1 MDLLIVESPAKAK
14 TINKYL
20 GKGFQVLSSYG
31 HVRGL
36 PSEKGAVDP
45 NLDFKM
51 HFSIL
56 DKAKEKVDVIIEK
69 VKKANRIFLATDP
82 DREGE
87 AISWHILEILRE
99 GKVIEN
105 GKTVKRVTFNE
116 ITKKAVTE
124 ALKSPRDIDMDLV
137 CAQQAR
143 QALDYLVGFT
153 LSPVLWRK
161 LPGSKSAGRVQ
172 SVALRLIVEREEE
185 IDKFK
190 IEEYWAI
197 DAEFEKDKKHK
208 FKASLAYIDQKRLNK
223 FAFGNKK
230 AAYDTIA
237 AIRELDYKVY
247 NIEKKRVSRN
257 PSPPFTTSTLIQE
270 ASRKLG
276 FSAKKTS
283 QVAQKLYEGISIKGD
298 TIGLITYMR
307 TDSVTLSSD
316 AVTMIRKKIENGYGK
331 DYLPSSPR
339 IYKTK
344 AKNAQEAHEAIR
356 PTNIDVEPKAIK
368 NELSDEQYRL
378 YDLIWKRTVACQ
390 MRSAELDVTSV
401 DIASDD
407 KYAIFRATGSIIVFD
422 GFYKLYK
429 ESVDDSDDEESKI
442 LPPLSLE
449 ENLKLAEINGNQHFT
464 QPPPRFTE
472 ASLVK
477 KLEELGIGRPS
488 TYPNIISILQERQY
502 VLIDKKRFMPEVKG
516 RVVTAFLKLYFAK
529 YVSYDFTANMEEA
542 LDNVASGLKP
552 SKLLLEEFWKDF
564 KLKADEVSK
573 NQNQDITKEVEKVL
587 SYFLFKED
595 KEHKCPK
602 CKDGELSLKL
612 GSFGAFLGC
621 SNYPRCDYNRALV
634 AVDNKDK
641 AHNAEEAKD
650 EFKLPKIIGAL
661 NGEEVVLKKGPY
673 GIYLQLGPDNL
684 KRRSAIPSL
693 WKPEQVDLKIAE
705 FLLSLPKEV
714 GLHPETG
721 KTIKLSIGKFGPYLQ
736 YDGKFCS
743 IKGVDLMD
751 VDLNKAVEIIKM
763 STDKHTTVK
772 KTMKGKKK

>member
-45 NLDFKM
+45 DQDFKM
-51 HFSIL
+51 NFSVL
-56 DKAKEKVDVIIEK
+56 DKAKEKVDAIIEK
-69 VKKANRIFLATDP
+69 VKKADRIFLATDP

-87 AISWHILEILRE
+87 GISWHLLEILKE
-99 GKVIEN
+99 GKVIES

-137 CAQQAR
+137 HAQQAR

-190 IEEYWAI
+190 IEEYWTI
-197 DAEFEKDKKHK
+197 DAEFEKDKKQK
-208 FKASLAYIDQKRLNK
+208 FKATLTHIDKKRLDK
-223 FAFGNKK
+223 FALANKE
-230 AAYDTIA
+230 AADDVIA
-237 AIRELDYKVY
+237 AISKLNYQVD

-270 ASRKLG
+270 AARKLG

-298 TIGLITYMR
+298 TVGLITYMR
-307 TDSVTLSSD
+307 TDSVNLSPD
-316 AVTMIRKKIENGYGK
+316 AVIMIREKIEGGFGK
-331 DYLPSSPR
+331 EYLPASPR

-356 PTNIDVEPKAIK
+356 PTNIDFEPKSIK
-368 NELSDEQYRL
+368 AELSDEQYRL

-401 DIASDD
+401 DIASND
-407 KYAIFRATGSIIVFD
+407 KYAIFRATGSVIVFD

-429 ESVDDSDDEESKI
+429 EGVDDADDEESKI

-449 ENLKLAEINGNQHFT
+449 EALKLAVIKGNQHFT

-488 TYPNIISILQERQY
+488 TYPTIISILQDRQY
-502 VLIDKKRFMPEVKG
+502 VIIDKKRFMPEVKG

-542 LDNVASGLKP
+542 LDNVASGSKP
-552 SKLLLEEFWKDF
+552 WKLLLEEFWKDF
-564 KLKADEVSK
+564 KPKTVEVSK
-573 NQNQDITKEVEKVL
+573 NQNQDITKEVEKAL

-595 KEHKCPK
+595 TEHKCPK

-621 SNYPRCDYNRALV
+621 SNYPECDYNRALV
-634 AVDNKDK
+634 AVDNKDE
-641 AHNAEEAKD
+641 AQSAEEAVD
-650 EFKLPKIIGAL
+650 GFKLPKVVGSL
-661 NGEEVVLKKGPY
+661 NGEEVMMKKGPY
-673 GIYLQLGPDNL
+673 GVYLQLGPDSL

-721 KTIKLSIGKFGPYLQ
+721 KVIKLSIGKFGPYLQ
-736 YDGKFCS
+736 HDGKFCS
-743 IKGVDLMD
+743 VRGINLMD
-751 VDLNKAVEIIKM
+751 VDLDKAVEIIRANA
-763 STDKHTTVK
+763 DKKPSAK
-772 KTMKGKKK
+772 KVARGKKK